1 MDSPQ
6 AIRTGVAAAD
16 DDHALAGRKNLDCRV
31 DRVSE
36 TAFVLLGEKLHR
48 VVNPLELACRN
59 CQITRLLGTAGEN
72 NRIEIAA

>member
-1 MDSPQ
+1 MARPQ
-6 AIRTGVAAAD
+6 AVSASVAASN